1 MTARI
6 YRYRV
11 PVDDQV
17 HTVELNGTP
26 CHVGC
31 RDASEVEF
39 WAIHRDGV
47 QLRSR
52 QFTVVGTGHPM
63 PPDPCR
69 LWGTAVAPGGHYV
82 WHLVEVTP

>member
-1 MTARI
+1 MRARI

-11 PVDDQV
+11 RVDGQPHV
-17 HTVELNGTP
+17 IELNGSP

-31 RDASEVEF
+31 RDPEYVEF

-47 QLRSR
+47 PLREH
-52 QFTVVGTGHPM
+52 QFMALSTGHPL
-63 PPDPCR
+63 PPEPCR
-69 LWGTAVAPGGHYV
+69 LWGTAVAPGGERV